1 MAGGLAF
8 DAGWLLIVVL
18 IAGLAAAI
26 GIAVRRTLLER
37 GGGSVECGLRRGAYQ
52 NWQLGLA
59 VYQPDE
65 LRWYSAFGV
74 RMRPGA
80 VFSRRTLRILS
91 RRPADA
97 VEAASLGAGAIVL
110 ECSVGGPVSTARPL
124 VPAPGPETPVQD
136 STFPDSRLQNGTGPD
151 GSAHGSTA
159 HGSTAH
165 ESTAHESTAH
175 RSTAPGSTA
184 PGSAAQ
190 ESTGAQSAVAGGS
203 PAGDGVRRVEL
214 AMSEAALT
222 GFLAWLESA
231 PPGGPAGFD

>member
-1 MAGGLAF
+1 VAGGLAF

-37 GGGSVECGLRRGAYQ
+37 GGGSVECGLRRGADQ

-151 GSAHGSTA
+151 GP
-159 HGSTAH
+159 AH
-165 ESTAHESTAH
+165 ESTAPG
-175 RSTAPGSTA
+175 STAPGSTA